1 MITTIMTMKTT
12 RMMTTTMKKVSQLW
26 VLIDTWGFP
35 EDIKDMDDDDDN
47 NNYNDGKDDHN
58 YSTTESTSRTPTTMM
73 TPKTTTTT
81 KMTTM
86 ANVYRPQGFLQGH
99 Q

>member
-1 MITTIMTMKTT
+1 MKTT
-12 RMMTTTMKKVSQLW
+12 RMMTTTMKKVYQLW
-26 VLIDTWGFP
+26 VLIYMIDTWGFP

-58 YSTTESTSRTPTTMM
+58 YSTTASTSRTPTMMM

-81 KMTTM
+81 KMTAM
-86 ANVYRPQGFLQGH
+86 ANIYRPLGFLRGH

>member
-1 MITTIMTMKTT
+1 MTMKTT
-12 RMMTTTMKKVSQLW
+12 RMMTTTMKKVSQLC

-35 EDIKDMDDDDDN
+35 EDIKDLDDDDN
-47 NNYNDGKDDHN
+47 NNNNDGKDDHN
-58 YSTTESTSRTPTTMM
+58 YSTTTSTSRTPTMMM
-73 TPKTTTTT
+73 TTKTTTTT

-86 ANVYRPQGFLQGH
+86 VNVYRPLGFLQGH